1 MESESKEYKCRRCKN
16 PYLTIDRSM
25 FALCDE
31 CESQPNITI
40 PEVFGYSKDLPHKPQ
55 TLHCT
60 ASIPELGQLKTI
72 INKLNRIE
80 RQNKKIFKKL
90 DKLQNTSDNIDVLC
104 HAICY
109 TIDEL
114 SD

>member
-1 MESESKEYKCRRCKN
+1 MN
-16 PYLTIDRSM
+16 
-25 FALCDE
+25 
-31 CESQPNITI
+31 NIVI
-40 PEVFGYSKDLPHKPQ
+40 PQ

-90 DKLQNTSDNIDVLC
+90 DKLQHTSDNIDELC

-114 SD
+114 IEKDSDRDTSNTCEYCDELDINVNRKARHQKNHHK